1 MKITLSLDAKIV
13 KEVRKIVRE
22 RGTTLRALVRQYLEK
37 LAVEAATAGRARE
50 ALERSFKQYHFKMG
64 KRTWKRADLHDR
76 S

>member
-22 RGTTLRALVRQYLEK
+22 RGTTLTALVRQYLEK
-37 LAVEAATAGRARE
+37 LAVEAATAGHARE